1 MPKEEWGV
9 KRTCPKCSVRF
20 YDLQRDH
27 MKCPSCEDEFT
38 LEELLGNKSRT
49 MQPDKEDAQNAD
61 NKVTPEDDEE
71 IVLDDDTDDDLEE
84 DLLVEDDLLED
95 DEDDDT
101 ISLEVVGDVASEDET

>member
-27 MKCPSCEDEFT
+27 MKCPSCEDPFT

-61 NKVTPEDDEE
+61 NKVKAEGDEE
-71 IVLDDDTDDDLEE
+71 IVLNDELEENLEE
-84 DLLVEDDLLED
+84 DILVEDNLLED
-95 DEDDDT
+95 DADDDT
-101 ISLEVVGDVASEDET
+101 ISLEVVGDISSEDES